1 LSFEENAM
9 NKVSKWALYSFAAAV
24 LLVVDFA
31 PGTPLA
37 LGLLPDAL
45 AIVGAPLTPVS
56 AAGVARRT
64 TRRVV
69 VAGSATASSTAA
81 ANQQAAASASASA
94 AAASASAAEASAAAA
109 APAAP
114 AFPVGTTVS
123 ALPAGC
129 VSTTIGG
136 ASYFDCDG
144 TFFQPAFQSNNLVYV
159 VAQP

>member
-1 LSFEENAM
+1 M
-9 NKVSKWALYSFAAAV
+9 NKVSKWVLFSLSV
-24 LLVVDFA
+24 TGLLVVDLA
-31 PGTPLA
+31 PGVPVR
-37 LGLLPDAL
+37 LGFVPDAL
-45 AIVGAPLTPVS
+45 AIIGAPLTPLSVG
-56 AAGVARRT
+56 GVARRT

-69 VAGSATASSTAA
+69 YAESASAASAAA

-94 AAASASAAEASAAAA
+94 AAASASAAQASAAAAA
-109 APAAP
+109 APAAAP
-114 AFPVGTTVS
+114 AFPLGTTVS

-136 ASYFDCDG
+136 ANYFDCDG

>member
-1 LSFEENAM
+1 M
-9 NKVSKWALYSFAAAV
+9 NKVSKWVLFSFAAAV
-24 LLVVDFA
+24 LLVMDLA
-31 PGTPLA
+31 PGTPLG
-37 LGLLPDAL
+37 LGLVPDAL
-45 AIVGAPLTPVS
+45 AIIGAPLTPLSVG
-56 AAGVARRT
+56 GVARRT

-94 AAASASAAEASAAAA
+94 AAASASAAQASAAAA
-109 APAAP
+109 AAPAPAAAP

-136 ASYFDCDG
+136 ANYFDCDG